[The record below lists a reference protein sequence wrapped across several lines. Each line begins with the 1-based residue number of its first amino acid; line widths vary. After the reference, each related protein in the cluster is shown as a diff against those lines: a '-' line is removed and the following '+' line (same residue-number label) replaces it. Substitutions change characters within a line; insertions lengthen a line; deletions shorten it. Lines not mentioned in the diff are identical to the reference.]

1 MAKINLSDLLRNG
14 GCDFD
19 GVAIAQTASGTQW
32 EHIAGL
38 ADREKLTPN
47 RLDTSFQIASIS
59 KQFAAAAV
67 LLLQEESRLNVGDA
81 LSLWIPNCPNDWG
94 GITLH
99 HLLTHNSGIGHWGD
113 YPHLSLFNAN
123 TPAEVVRTIQN
134 GTLVAKPGS
143 RWSYSSPAYVLVS
156 HVVELASK
164 RPYGEFLREAIFEPL
179 KMAHTRAGQRSTE
192 ARRESVGYYR
202 GAPVPSFE
210 LDTVGIGAGDVWST
224 ASDMTVWDRSLLSS
238 ALLSPESIR
247 QMFTPFAA
255 ARAERDYSIAVG
267 YGYGWFIESVSG
279 HRVAHHLGG
288 NAGFVAFNAI
298 ALDDNVSLVMLSN
311 DECFAM
317 EPAGIRIMGALLDG
331 ALA

>member
-1 MAKINLSDLLRNG
+1 
-14 GCDFD
+14 
-19 GVAIAQTASGTQW
+19 
-32 EHIAGL
+32 
-38 ADREKLTPN
+38 
-47 RLDTSFQIASIS
+47 
-59 KQFAAAAV
+59 
-67 LLLQEESRLNVGDA
+67 
-81 LSLWIPNCPNDWG
+81 
-94 GITLH
+94 
-99 HLLTHNSGIGHWGD
+99 
-113 YPHLSLFNAN
+113 
-123 TPAEVVRTIQN
+123 
-134 GTLVAKPGS
+134 
-143 RWSYSSPAYVLVS
+143 
-156 HVVELASK
+156 
-164 RPYGEFLREAIFEPL
+164 
-179 KMAHTRAGQRSTE
+179 MAHTRAGQRSTE

-255 ARAERDYSIAVG
+255 ARAERDNSIAVG